1 MKRNLPLLTFA
12 CVAIIFGSGCSSS
25 GWGDY
30 RGQLL
35 GMQDRPEWEPVNPFG
50 MVYIPSGTLHIGPSD
65 QDVNNSLWQRTKSIS
80 IQGFYMDDAEITNN
94 EYRQFVF
101 WVKDSISHVLLDHYQ
116 EEEEGQ
122 ETEVPLLD
130 WDEEIDWDDEE
141 TRSRLEELYLP
152 ASETYYGIKAVDTRQ
167 LIYNYRWA
175 KWKEAASKSNRDKNI
190 ADFIVEE
197 PVMIYP
203 DTLTWVHDY
212 TYSYN
217 EPMTRQYFSHPSF
230 DDYPVVGV
238 SWKQANAFCTWRSD
252 FWNDWR
258 RQHDEVQVD
267 DFRLPTEH
275 EWEYAARGGRDQAPY
290 PWGGP
295 YVRNTK
301 GCYLANFKPGR
312 GAYPEDGGYYTVK
325 VYSYAPNDFGVYN
338 MAGNVSEW
346 TSTAFSEN
354 SYSFIHDENP
364 DYRYDAEESDPPAL
378 KRKVIRG
385 GSWKDISYYI
395 QTGSRHWEFQDTAKC
410 YVGFRCCMTFLGRS
424 MSDF

>member
-338 MAGNVSEW
+338 MAGNVSE
-346 TSTAFSEN
+346 
-354 SYSFIHDENP
+354 
-364 DYRYDAEESDPPAL
+364 
-378 KRKVIRG
+378 
-385 GSWKDISYYI
+385 
-395 QTGSRHWEFQDTAKC
+395 
-410 YVGFRCCMTFLGRS
+410 
-424 MSDF
+424 

>member
-1 MKRNLPLLTFA
+1 MKRNQSLFTLAF
-12 CVAIIFGSGCSSS
+12 VAIIVGSGCSHSS
-25 GWGDY
+25 WDDY

-35 GMQDRPEWEPVNPFG
+35 GMQDRPVWEPINPFG

-101 WVKDSISHVLLDHYQ
+101 WVRDSISHVLLDHYV
-116 EEEEGQ
+116 EGEEGQ
-122 ETEVPLLD
+122 NTEEPLID
-130 WDEEIDWDDEE
+130 WSQEIDWEDEE
-141 TRSRLEELYLP
+141 TASRLDEIYLP
-152 ASETYYGIKAVDTRQ
+152 GSETFYGMKSIDTRQ
-167 LIYNYRWA
+167 LIYSYRWV

-190 ADFIVEE
+190 TEFMVEE
-197 PVMIYP
+197 PVEIYP
-203 DTLTWVHDY
+203 DTLVWVHDY

-217 EPMTRQYFSHPSF
+217 EPMTRQYFSHPAF

-238 SWKQANAFCTWRSD
+238 SWKQAGAFTTWRTA

-258 RQHDEVQVD
+258 MSHEEVVVD

-275 EWEYAARGGRDQAPY
+275 EWEYAARGGRDEAPY

-312 GAYPEDGGYYTVK
+312 GNYPEDGGYYTVK

-346 TSTAFSEN
+346 TSTAFAEN

-364 DYRYDAEESDPPAL
+364 DYRYDADENDPPAL